1 MGRCPNDSADATALI
16 AEYGCVTHKNEM
28 GVRSRLARDVYLL
41 WQEETQMIR
50 IQIIDDDRW
59 CAEAIKAML
68 MDIQTEMFFEIV
80 TTPDPIDGFDIYIID
95 NEFNNGDHAINMV
108 QIIRVRN
115 PDAMIMACSGT
126 MNRVRFK
133 DLINAGCN
141 AVVEKGSA
149 KDRDTMVNVI
159 ERFAVTKRSSIT
171 QTSIG
176 SVMADIRGILST
188 WNARMDSAN

>member
-1 MGRCPNDSADATALI
+1 
-16 AEYGCVTHKNEM
+16 
-28 GVRSRLARDVYLL
+28 
-41 WQEETQMIR
+41 MIR

-68 MDIQTEMFFEIV
+68 MDIETDMFFDIV
-80 TTPDPIDGFDIYIID
+80 TTPDPIDGFDLYIID
-95 NEFNNGDHAINMV
+95 NEFTSGDHAVGMAKT
-108 QIIRVRN
+108 IRVRN

-126 MNRVRFK
+126 MNRVQFK
-133 DLINAGCN
+133 ELINAGCN

-149 KDRDTMVNVI
+149 KDRATMINVI
-159 ERFAVTKRSSIT
+159 ERFAAMKRSSIT

-188 WNARMDSAN
+188 WNARMESLN